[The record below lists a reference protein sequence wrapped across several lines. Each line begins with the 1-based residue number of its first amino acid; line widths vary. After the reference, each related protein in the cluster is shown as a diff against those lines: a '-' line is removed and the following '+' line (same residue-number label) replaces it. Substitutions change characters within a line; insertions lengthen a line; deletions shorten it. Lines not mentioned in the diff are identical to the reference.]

1 MAIENTNRII
11 KNETIFMED
20 DGGFATPIP
29 ISQEYIPSGLR
40 TPPRPSLELLL
51 PISKKQY
58 YYAPSTVK
66 DSSSLHEL
74 SQAWTWL
81 V

>member
-40 TPPRPSLELLL
+40 TPPRPEDTNSNSNKRQKTKHQTTTT
-51 PISKKQY
+51 PKQ
-58 YYAPSTVK
+58 
-66 DSSSLHEL
+66 E
-74 SQAWTWL
+74 
-81 V
+81 